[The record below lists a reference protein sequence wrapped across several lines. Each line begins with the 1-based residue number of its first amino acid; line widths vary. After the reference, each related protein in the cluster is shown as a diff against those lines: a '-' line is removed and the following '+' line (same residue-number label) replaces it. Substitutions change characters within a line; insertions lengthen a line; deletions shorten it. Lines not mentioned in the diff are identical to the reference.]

1 VAPGAARRERAAME
15 LIKLAFDVALN
26 LDRYLAELI
35 RHYGELTYAILFVI
49 VFIETGLVVVP
60 FLPGDSLLFAAGALA
75 ALGHLDPFLLFA
87 VLTSATVLG
96 DSVNFSIGRRLGKH
110 AAHSRWLKPEHLA
123 KTHSFFERHG
133 RKTIFLARFVPI
145 VRTGAPFV
153 AGLSATPYGFFLLYN
168 LFGAVAWVSIFVALG
183 YFFGS
188 LPVVHDHFALAVG
201 AVLIAS
207 GAPGVYEWWKARRR
221 RRRQAEP
228 EQGPPAPD
236 EDGAA

>member
-1 VAPGAARRERAAME
+1 ME

-60 FLPGDSLLFAAGALA
+60 FLPGDS
-75 ALGHLDPFLLFA
+75 LLFA

-228 EQGPPAPD
+228 EPGPPAPGD
-236 EDGAA
+236 DGEV